1 MKKLLYVMA
10 VMVLASVPAL
20 AATQQGTIQEGN
32 GELGVDVGSTNMDSD
47 TGFDSGTSLA
57 VRGGY
62 FFNPA
67 WELEGQFASAS
78 DSVDELG
85 TTVDGTFRTYM
96 VNGVYN
102 FKTPKAIVPYLLAGV
117 GMADAE
123 IEANGLSTSDNAT
136 AFQVG
141 GGSRFYFGKE
151 KRAALRIDITMI
163 QQQFDTTIN
172 NTNISAGFTWRLGK

>member
-1 MKKLLYVMA
+1 MKKLSTVLA
-10 VMVLASVPAL
+10 VMLLAAVPAL
-20 AATQQGTIQEGN
+20 AAIEKGN
-32 GELGVDVGSTNMDSD
+32 GELGVDVGSTQMDSD

-67 WELEGQFASAS
+67 WELEGQMASAS
-78 DSVDELG
+78 SDTDVAG
-85 TTVDGTFRTYM
+85 TNVDGTFRTYM

-102 FKTPKAIVPYLLAGV
+102 FKTPKAIVPYVLAGV

-123 IEANGLSTSDNAT
+123 VEANGLSTSDNAT

-151 KRAALRIDITMI
+151 KRAAIRVDISMI